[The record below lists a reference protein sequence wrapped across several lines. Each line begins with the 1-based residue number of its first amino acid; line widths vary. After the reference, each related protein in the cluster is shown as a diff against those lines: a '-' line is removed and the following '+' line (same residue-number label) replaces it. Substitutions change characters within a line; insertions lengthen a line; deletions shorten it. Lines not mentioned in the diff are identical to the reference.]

1 MIERLQAPHP
11 ILSTIEP
18 VVASARHVRVDDDRI
33 EAVAEWMAYESL
45 PWPDFRFPTIP
56 DENDADTMDFIFLT
70 ASINFAFTDF
80 EKHVIFTTEYDG
92 AERSDSDG
100 MMACLKRAYD
110 RGIPILEGS
119 HLQAVTRSDLQAL
132 FRGNIEMPMLDERAA
147 IFRELGSALEKN
159 YGGRF
164 HEFLRKG
171 PQKTAAALDRL
182 IETFPSFRDESVY
195 RGARVAF
202 QKRAQLLLWQ
212 LHARFRASG
221 YFALEDPEQ
230 LTVFAD
236 YIVPV
241 ALRRL
246 GILSYSDALEGA
258 INARRLIAR
267 DSEEE
272 VEIRAA
278 SIWACRLLT
287 RAINALRPSDRQ
299 VIDAVVD
306 TRLWTHYHESHW
318 PHHLTVTTAY

>member
-1 MIERLQAPHP
+1 MIERLQPPHP

-56 DENDADTMDFIFLT
+56 DGNDADTMDFIFLT

-80 EKHVIFTTEYDG
+80 ERHVIFTTEYDG

-119 HLQAVTRSDLQAL
+119 YLHSVKRGDLEEI
-132 FRGNIEMPMLDERAA
+132 FRGNIEMPMLDERVA
-147 IFRELGSALEKN
+147 IFHEIGGALEKS

-164 HEFLRKG
+164 HQFLNEG
-171 PQKTAAALDRL
+171 PSTTAAAVERV
-182 IETFPSFRDESVY
+182 IATFPSFRDESVY

-202 QKRAQLLLWQ
+202 QKRAQLLLWY
-212 LHARFRASG
+212 LHARFRKSG

-230 LTVFAD
+230 LTIFAD

-246 GILSYSDALEGA
+246 GVLSYSDALESA
-258 INARRLIAR
+258 INARHLIER

-272 VEIRAA
+272 IEIRAA
-278 SIWACRLLT
+278 TIWACHLLT
-287 RAINALRPSDRQ
+287 RAINAHRPADRQ
-299 VIDAVVD
+299 VIDALVD
-306 TRLWTHYHESHW
+306 TRLWTHYHETHW

>member
-18 VVASARHVRVDDDRI
+18 VVESAQHVRVHDDRI

-45 PWPDFRFPTIP
+45 SWPDFRFPTIP
-56 DENDADTMDFIFLT
+56 DGNDADTMDFIFLT

-110 RGIPILEGS
+110 RGTPILEGRY
-119 HLQAVTRSDLQAL
+119 LQAVTRADLEAL
-132 FRGNIEMPMLDERAA
+132 FRGNIEMPMLDERVA
-147 IFRELGSALEKN
+147 IFREIGGALEKS

-164 HEFLRKG
+164 HEFMKDG
-171 PQKTAAALDRL
+171 PRGTTAALERL
-182 IETFPSFRDESVY
+182 IETFPSFRDESAY

-246 GILSYSDALEGA
+246 GILSYSDALERA
-258 INARRLIAR
+258 INERRLIPR

-272 VEIRAA
+272 IEIRAGT
-278 SIWACRLLT
+278 IWASHLLT
-287 RAINALRPSDRQ
+287 RAINARRPANRQ
-299 VIDAVVD
+299 VIDTVVD

>member
-18 VVASARHVRVDDDRI
+18 VVERAQHVRVHDDRI

-45 PWPDFRFPTIP
+45 SWPDFRFPTIP
-56 DENDADTMDFIFLT
+56 DGNDADTMDFIFLT

-110 RGIPILEGS
+110 RGTPILEGRY
-119 HLQAVTRSDLQAL
+119 LQAVTRADLEAL
-132 FRGNIEMPMLDERAA
+132 FRGNIEMPMLDERVA
-147 IFRELGSALEKN
+147 IFREIGGALEKS

-164 HEFLRKG
+164 HEFLKDG
-171 PQKTAAALDRL
+171 PRGTTAALERL
-182 IETFPSFRDESVY
+182 IETFPSFRDESAY

-241 ALRRL
+241 GLRRL
-246 GILSYSDALEGA
+246 GILSYSDALERA
-258 INARRLIAR
+258 INERRLIPR

-272 VEIRAA
+272 IEIRAGT
-278 SIWACRLLT
+278 IWASHLLT
-287 RAINALRPSDRQ
+287 RAINARRPSDRQ
-299 VIDAVVD
+299 VIDTVLD

>member
-18 VVASARHVRVDDDRI
+18 VVERAQHVRVHDDRI

-45 PWPDFRFPTIP
+45 SWPDFRFPTIP
-56 DENDADTMDFIFLT
+56 DGNDADTMDFIFLT

-100 MMACLKRAYD
+100 MMACLKRVYD
-110 RGIPILEGS
+110 RGTPILEGRY
-119 HLQAVTRSDLQAL
+119 LQAVTRADLEAL

-147 IFRELGSALEKN
+147 IFREIGGALEKS

-164 HEFLRKG
+164 HEFLKDG
-171 PQKTAAALDRL
+171 PRGTTAALERL
-182 IETFPSFRDESVY
+182 IETFPSFRDESAY

-246 GILSYSDALEGA
+246 GILSYSDALERA
-258 INARRLIAR
+258 INERRLIPR

-272 VEIRAA
+272 IEIRAGT
-278 SIWACRLLT
+278 IWASHLLT
-287 RAINALRPSDRQ
+287 RAINARRPSDRQ
-299 VIDAVVD
+299 VIDTVLD
-306 TRLWTHYHESHW
+306 TRLWTHYHETHW

>member
-1 MIERLQAPHP
+1 
-11 ILSTIEP
+11 
-18 VVASARHVRVDDDRI
+18 
-33 EAVAEWMAYESL
+33 MAYESL
-45 PWPDFRFPTIP
+45 SWPDFRFPTIP
-56 DENDADTMDFIFLT
+56 DGNDADTMDFIFLT

-110 RGIPILEGS
+110 RGTPILEGRY
-119 HLQAVTRSDLQAL
+119 LQAVTRADLEAL
-132 FRGNIEMPMLDERAA
+132 FRGNIEMPMLDERVA
-147 IFRELGSALEKN
+147 IFREIGGALEKS

-164 HEFLRKG
+164 HEFMKDG
-171 PQKTAAALDRL
+171 PRGTTAALERL
-182 IETFPSFRDESVY
+182 IETFPSFRDESAY

-246 GILSYSDALEGA
+246 GILSYSDALERA
-258 INARRLIAR
+258 INERRLIPR

-272 VEIRAA
+272 IEIRAGT
-278 SIWACRLLT
+278 IWASHLLT
-287 RAINALRPSDRQ
+287 RAINARRPANRQ
-299 VIDAVVD
+299 VIDTVVD